1 MDVLQSPHGQPH
13 PGRPAENLP
22 PLGGHSV
29 HQRRGGAEQ
38 AEDDH
43 RRPVEE
49 GDRPHH
55 RVGEGGAQEVKWP
68 PHPPHPTDFS
78 TPAPPSG
85 SGFRLATAGGDYNR
99 RMPIDIDI
107 AHVAR
112 LARLS
117 LTEKELENYGRQC
130 ADILQHAARV
140 SAVDA
145 SGAEPT
151 AHPMA
156 LSNVLRE
163 DETAPERILDRE
175 TVLSQA
181 PAVEDGLFRVPP
193 ALEEG

>member
-1 MDVLQSPHGQPH
+1 
-13 PGRPAENLP
+13 
-22 PLGGHSV
+22 
-29 HQRRGGAEQ
+29 
-38 AEDDH
+38 
-43 RRPVEE
+43 
-49 GDRPHH
+49 
-55 RVGEGGAQEVKWP
+55 
-68 PHPPHPTDFS
+68 
-78 TPAPPSG
+78 
-85 SGFRLATAGGDYNR
+85 
-99 RMPIDIDI
+99 MPIDIDI

-145 SGAEPT
+145 SEAEPT

>member
-1 MDVLQSPHGQPH
+1 M
-13 PGRPAENLP
+13 
-22 PLGGHSV
+22 
-29 HQRRGGAEQ
+29 
-38 AEDDH
+38 
-43 RRPVEE
+43 PV
-49 GDRPHH
+49 
-55 RVGEGGAQEVKWP
+55 
-68 PHPPHPTDFS
+68 
-78 TPAPPSG
+78 
-85 SGFRLATAGGDYNR
+85 
-99 RMPIDIDI
+99 DIDI

-130 ADILQHAARV
+130 TDILQHAARV

-156 LSNVLRE
+156 LRNVLRE
-163 DETAPERILDRE
+163 DETAPERILDRD

>member
-1 MDVLQSPHGQPH
+1 
-13 PGRPAENLP
+13 
-22 PLGGHSV
+22 
-29 HQRRGGAEQ
+29 
-38 AEDDH
+38 
-43 RRPVEE
+43 
-49 GDRPHH
+49 
-55 RVGEGGAQEVKWP
+55 
-68 PHPPHPTDFS
+68 
-78 TPAPPSG
+78 
-85 SGFRLATAGGDYNR
+85 
-99 RMPIDIDI
+99 MPIDIDI

>member
-1 MDVLQSPHGQPH
+1 
-13 PGRPAENLP
+13 
-22 PLGGHSV
+22 
-29 HQRRGGAEQ
+29 
-38 AEDDH
+38 
-43 RRPVEE
+43 
-49 GDRPHH
+49 
-55 RVGEGGAQEVKWP
+55 
-68 PHPPHPTDFS
+68 
-78 TPAPPSG
+78 
-85 SGFRLATAGGDYNR
+85 
-99 RMPIDIDI
+99 MPIDIDI

-181 PAVEDGLFRVPP
+181 PAMEDGLFRVPP

>member
-1 MDVLQSPHGQPH
+1 M
-13 PGRPAENLP
+13 
-22 PLGGHSV
+22 
-29 HQRRGGAEQ
+29 
-38 AEDDH
+38 
-43 RRPVEE
+43 PV
-49 GDRPHH
+49 
-55 RVGEGGAQEVKWP
+55 
-68 PHPPHPTDFS
+68 
-78 TPAPPSG
+78 
-85 SGFRLATAGGDYNR
+85 
-99 RMPIDIDI
+99 DIDI

-156 LSNVLRE
+156 LHNVLRE
-163 DETAPERILDRE
+163 DETALERILDRE